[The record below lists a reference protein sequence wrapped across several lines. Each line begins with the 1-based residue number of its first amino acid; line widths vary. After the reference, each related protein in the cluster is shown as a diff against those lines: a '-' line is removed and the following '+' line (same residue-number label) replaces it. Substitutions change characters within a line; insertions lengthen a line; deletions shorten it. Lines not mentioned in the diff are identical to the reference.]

1 MGSTGLLGVPLK
13 EHLRDVGFHVVTLSR
28 TGESDLKVDAA
39 NKTDLFAVLSGQS
52 FDSVINLIGLTSVE
66 LCEENPSLAHRIN
79 GLAVENIVSWIS
91 SCSPLTHLVHIS
103 TDQVY
108 DGIGPHKEPEITLV
122 NTYAQSKH
130 TGEIASG
137 RISSTVLRTNFVGK
151 SRTSG
156 RESLTDWL
164 YVSLERGENIQ
175 VLRDVLFSPV
185 CISTLC
191 SVLTHVLDMKPIGT
205 FNLGSS
211 GGMSK
216 ADFDF
221 EFARALSLPEELMS
235 PVFAHDAKFLRAK
248 RPLDMRMDSSK
259 LEKELGIKLPSL
271 REEIRKVAQEYETK

>member
-1 MGSTGLLGVPLK
+1 MGVSLK
-13 EHLRDVGFHVVTLSR
+13 EHLEYVGFNVVTLSR
-28 TGESDLKVDAA
+28 TGESNLEVDAA
-39 NKTDLFAVLSGQS
+39 NKSDLYAALSGQS

-66 LCEENPSLAHRIN
+66 LCEENPSLAHRTN
-79 GLAVENIVSWIS
+79 CVPVENIVSWIS

-108 DGIGPHKEPEITLV
+108 EGIGPHVEPEITLV
-122 NTYAQSKH
+122 NTYAQTKY

-175 VLRDVLFSPV
+175 VLTDVLFSPV
-185 CISTLC
+185 SISTLC
-191 SVLTHVLDMKPIGT
+191 SVITRVLDMKPIGT

-235 PVFAHDAKFLRAK
+235 PVSARDAKFFRAK

-271 REEIRKVAQEYETK
+271 RNEIRKVALEYEQK

>member
-1 MGSTGLLGVPLK
+1 MGVPLK
-13 EHLRDVGFHVVTLSR
+13 EHLEYVGFNVVTLSR
-28 TGESDLKVDAA
+28 TGESNLEVDAA
-39 NKTDLFAVLSGQS
+39 NKSDLYAALSGQS

-66 LCEENPSLAHRIN
+66 LCEENPSLAHRTN
-79 GLAVENIVSWIS
+79 CVPVENIVSWIS

-108 DGIGPHKEPEITLV
+108 EGIGPHVEPEITLV
-122 NTYAQSKH
+122 NTYAQTKY

-175 VLRDVLFSPV
+175 VLTDVLFSPV
-185 CISTLC
+185 SISTFC
-191 SVLTHVLDMKPIGT
+191 SVITRVLDMKPIGT

-235 PVFAHDAKFLRAK
+235 PVSARDAKFFRAK

-271 REEIRKVAQEYETK
+271 RNEIRKVALEYEQK